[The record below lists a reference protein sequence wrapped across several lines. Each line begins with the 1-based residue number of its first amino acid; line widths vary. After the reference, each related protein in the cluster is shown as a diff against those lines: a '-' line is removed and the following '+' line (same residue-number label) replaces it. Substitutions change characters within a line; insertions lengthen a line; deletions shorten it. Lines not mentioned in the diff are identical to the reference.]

1 MNWLAIA
8 LVGGA
13 AAWFE
18 YNYRRSRRQSK
29 ESSETTP
36 HPVPE
41 TAHVAQAGE
50 TPSIAPG
57 AENDKRLNTTA

>member
-1 MNWLAIA
+1 MNWLAIVV
-8 LVGGA
+8 VGGA

-29 ESSETTP
+29 KSADAT

-41 TAHVAQAGE
+41 TAQVAHPGE
-50 TPSIAPG
+50 EPSIAPG
-57 AENDKRLNTTA
+57 DENDKKLNVTA